1 MNRGF
6 LKKLGPG
13 FLLAG
18 AAIGASH
25 LVQAT
30 RAGANYG
37 IIMLIAIILACVSK
51 YPFLA
56 IGAQYPALTKK
67 DLIQGYKSLGK
78 WYVISFGVFTLG
90 SMFIILAAVTLV
102 TAGLAEY
109 LFDFGW
115 SSFWWCSFILMSCL
129 LILQFGSYSKL
140 DVLLKIVIS
149 LLTIATTIAV
159 FIAIVEHE
167 ANTVNFNT
175 TSLWSI
181 SGLSF
186 LVVLMGWMPIPI
198 DASVWQSI
206 WVKEKEKSLKT
217 SASESFMDFNLG
229 YFSASF
235 LGILF
240 FLLGVLIMYGEGIK
254 FSSNAVEFSK
264 QLIELYSQ
272 TLGAWSKHLIA
283 GIALITM
290 FSTTLTVADAY
301 PRVLSRLQAV
311 SLKSTKISNSKFYNL
326 YMALLIISS
335 LCLLYFLKS
344 SFKTLVDFAAGLS
357 FISSPV
363 LAWFNYK
370 LVLKSSV
377 DQLKPAK
384 PYRYFMQICLTV
396 LIVIALSYVILLIFI
411 PNLP

>member
-1 MNRGF
+1 
-6 LKKLGPG
+6 
-13 FLLAG
+13 
-18 AAIGASH
+18 
-25 LVQAT
+25 
-30 RAGANYG
+30 
-37 IIMLIAIILACVSK
+37 
-51 YPFLA
+51 
-56 IGAQYPALTKK
+56 
-67 DLIQGYKSLGK
+67 
-78 WYVISFGVFTLG
+78 
-90 SMFIILAAVTLV
+90 
-102 TAGLAEY
+102 
-109 LFDFGW
+109 
-115 SSFWWCSFILMSCL
+115 
-129 LILQFGSYSKL
+129 
-140 DVLLKIVIS
+140 
-149 LLTIATTIAV
+149 
-159 FIAIVEHE
+159 
-167 ANTVNFNT
+167 
-175 TSLWSI
+175 
-181 SGLSF
+181 
-186 LVVLMGWMPIPI
+186 
-198 DASVWQSI
+198 
-206 WVKEKEKSLKT
+206 VKEKEKSLKT

-272 TLGAWSKHLIA
+272 TLGSWSKHLIA

-311 SLKSTKISNSKFYNL
+311 SSKSTKISNSNFYNL

-370 LVLKSSV
+370 LVLKSSF
-377 DQLKPAK
+377 DQLKPLK
-384 PYRYFMQICLTV
+384 PYRYFMQVCLTV
-396 LIVIALSYVILLIFI
+396 LIVIALSYIILLIFI
-411 PNLP
+411 PNIL